1 MLGRRVTKYRTALW
15 YQLEGRLKR
24 PEYHCQTLAGLSFT
38 SKLVAVNSASYMFLP
53 ADTPSTSFVCML
65 SIGISMPLPS
75 QLPGS
80 NSSNGFTTAQDNEP
94 APILKQ
100 IEVRVGTA
108 SKAKRPKLA
117 EVNKCRGQMVA
128 PAVVT
133 KKKKRRSK
141 MKSHFTS
148 QVCFLTSN
156 VTLC

>member
-1 MLGRRVTKYRTALW
+1 MLGCRVTKYRTALW

-38 SKLVAVNSASYMFLP
+38 SKLVAVNSASYML
-53 ADTPSTSFVCML
+53 L
-65 SIGISMPLPS
+65 PLPS